1 MKKTNAD
8 YVREW
13 RQRNKHKTAEYN
25 KRYLENLK
33 KKAVEEYK
41 KENNENINSL

>member
-33 KKAVEEYK
+33 KKAVEEAL
-41 KENNENINSL
+41 KERDKNND